1 MTQSD
6 TMATKGEA
14 PSRAELIRR
23 AADMVPGLRDRAA
36 EAEACRR
43 MPIETQREFVEA
55 GFYRIFMPKRWG
67 GYEMDF
73 TTIIDISAELGR
85 GCGSSAWV
93 FTNVAQH
100 GLINGLKG
108 AKAQQEMWADD
119 PDSLSASAHPD
130 RSAKTTVADGGVI
143 VDGVWHF
150 SSGIDFSDW
159 VNLQLF
165 LRPDD
170 GPAEHRFAAVHKSDY
185 EVIDDWF
192 VSGMA
197 ATGSRSLKM
206 NQVFIPD
213 YRMISSLDIT
223 GGPSPGT
230 EVSDNLLYQLPFWGI
245 ASRLFVGPL
254 IGIAR
259 GVQELTEQD
268 LAGRVS
274 VGGLKLA
281 EESIVHLRLSESD
294 AETSA
299 AWALALKDCETA
311 LSMTKRGE
319 APDLIQRVRWRR
331 NNAYV
336 VLMCLRAVDRLY
348 DMSGMRGVQT
358 TSEVQR
364 GWRDMHAGASQGGIT
379 WDAQAGF
386 YGRARFGMPIRD
398 PRA

>member
-1 MTQSD
+1 MTPSE
-6 TMATKGEA
+6 TLSAPAEA
-14 PSRAELIRR
+14 PGRDELIRR
-23 AADMVPGLRDRAA
+23 AADMVPSLRQRAA
-36 EAEACRR
+36 DAEAGRR
-43 MPIETQREFVEA
+43 MPDETQREFVEA
-55 GFYRIFMPKRWG
+55 GLYRIFMPKRWG

-73 TTIIDISAELGR
+73 TTIIDIAAELGR

-93 FTNVAQH
+93 FTNVSQH
-100 GLINGLKG
+100 GLINGLKS
-108 AKAQQEMWADD
+108 ARAQEEMWADN

-130 RSAKTTVADGGVI
+130 RGAKITMTDGGVI

-150 SSGIDFSDW
+150 SSGIDFVDW

-192 VSGMA
+192 VAGMA

-230 EVSDNLLYQLPFWGI
+230 EVSDNLLYQLPFWAI

-259 GVQELTEQD
+259 GVQELTEED

-294 AETSA
+294 AETAA
-299 AWALALKDCETA
+299 AWALALKDCDTA
-311 LSMTKRGE
+311 HGMTERGE
-319 APDLIQRVRWRR
+319 TPDLIQRVQWRR
-331 NNAYV
+331 NNAYA

-364 GWRDMHAGASQGGIT
+364 GWRDLHAGASQGGIT

-386 YGRARFGMPIRD
+386 YGRARFGLPIRD

>member
-14 PSRAELIRR
+14 PSRADLIRR
-23 AADMVPGLRDRAA
+23 AADMVPRLRQRAA
-36 EAEACRR
+36 DAEAARR
-43 MPIETQREFVEA
+43 MPDETQREFVEA

-73 TTIIDISAELGR
+73 TTIIDIAAELGR

-93 FTNVAQH
+93 FTNVSQH

-108 AKAQQEMWADD
+108 AKAQEEMWVDD
-119 PDSLSASAHPD
+119 PDSLCASAHPD
-130 RSAKTTVADGGVI
+130 RGAKTTLTDGGVI

-259 GVQELTEQD
+259 GVQELTEED

-294 AETSA
+294 AETAA

-311 LSMTKRGE
+311 LGMTERGE
-319 APDLIQRVRWRR
+319 APDLIQRVQWRR
-331 NNAYV
+331 NNAYA
-336 VLMCLRAVDRLY
+336 VLMCLRAADRLY
-348 DMSGMRGVQT
+348 DMSGMRGVQS

-364 GWRDMHAGASQGGIT
+364 GWRDLHAGASQGGIT

-386 YGRARFGMPIRD
+386 YGRARFGLAIRD